1 MQNSDLRSNNHHNW
15 KVKTLHEVEQTKT
28 DLLSADKFELSL
40 DKINLWK
47 TPEKYVSIFQTKK

>member
-1 MQNSDLRSNNHHNW
+1 MQNSDLRSNNQHNW
-15 KVKTLHEVEQTKT
+15 KVKTLHKVEQTKT
-28 DLLSADKFELSL
+28 DLLSADKYELCL